1 MNNVPITDMIQRGC
15 IIESSE
21 TNRRDIHKIYLLKEV
36 YIKVHRN
43 SDDGAA
49 PSSWEGGKK
58 EARSHRRCH
67 EELLKNLKHR
77 KFEC

>member
-1 MNNVPITDMIQRGC
+1 M
-15 IIESSE
+15 ESSE

-49 PSSWEGGKK
+49 PPPGKEVK
-58 EARSHRRCH
+58 KRQGLPEDVKKSC
-67 EELLKNLKHR
+67 
-77 KFEC
+77 

>member
-1 MNNVPITDMIQRGC
+1 MNNVPITDIIQR
-15 IIESSE
+15 ESSE
-21 TNRRDIHKIYLLKEV
+21 TNRGDIHKIYLLKEV

-43 SDDGAA
+43 SEDGAA
-49 PSSWEGGKK
+49 SSSWEGRNK
-58 EARSHRRCH
+58 EARSHRGCQ

>member
-15 IIESSE
+15 IMESSE

-49 PSSWEGGKK
+49 PPPGKEVK
-58 EARSHRRCH
+58 KRQGLPEDVKKSCWRI
-67 EELLKNLKHR
+67 
-77 KFEC
+77 